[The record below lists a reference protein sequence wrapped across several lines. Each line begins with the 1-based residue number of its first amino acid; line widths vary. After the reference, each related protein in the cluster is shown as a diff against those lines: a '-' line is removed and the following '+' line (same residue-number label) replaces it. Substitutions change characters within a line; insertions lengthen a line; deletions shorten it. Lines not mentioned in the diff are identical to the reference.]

1 MVVHFAKIICLG
13 SVLEVTDLEK
23 EDVAMV
29 TVGEL
34 QPQERCHFVSTLM
47 QSFWKLLAAR
57 PPNAMLAPVCLPGT
71 FCVV

>member
-1 MVVHFAKIICLG
+1 MHI

-34 QPQERCHFVSTLM
+34 EPQESCHFVSKLM

-57 PPNAMLAPVCLPGT
+57 PPNPMLAPVCLPGEL
-71 FCVV
+71 